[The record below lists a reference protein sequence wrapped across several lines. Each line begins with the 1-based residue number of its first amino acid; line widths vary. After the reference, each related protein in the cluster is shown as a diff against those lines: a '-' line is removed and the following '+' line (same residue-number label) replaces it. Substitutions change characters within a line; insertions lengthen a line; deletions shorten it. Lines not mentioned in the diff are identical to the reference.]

1 MSEQHPHVVLARK
14 CFDSIVSRDFAALKE
29 IFAED
34 AVMWQNVRGVEVL
47 FAANISAIEQLLAPL
62 QAFSYTGIT
71 CEATETGFVE
81 QHLATGI
88 NRLGE
93 AFSIPVC
100 VVGTVVNGRITRT
113 AEYVDGRAGGVLR
126 S

>member
-1 MSEQHPHVVLARK
+1 M
-14 CFDSIVSRDFAALKE
+14 
-29 IFAED
+29 
-34 AVMWQNVRGVEVL
+34 NY
-47 FAANISAIEQLLAPL
+47 QLLAPL
-62 QAFSYTGIT
+62 RAFSYTAMT

-93 AFSIPVC
+93 AFRIPAC